1 MENEIQKMPEPRPNN
16 LMRLSKEIIQRIEKT
31 DEFGY
36 DFYLSAY
43 YFEDPVNEKDMKYE
57 LARLLRAFPEIK
69 SSVVE
74 ELIQQIRKE
83 KIGPIRLQAAV
94 DYVIKNFN
102 WQKPTVSDVIKF
114 DRKLRLHTYEEVC
127 KKVVTDGMNMNSF
140 FIVPNS
146 DKLWAVKTDA
156 MKLGLTFLINK
167 K

>member
-1 MENEIQKMPEPRPNN
+1 MAKEIQKIQAPPLNS
-16 LMRLSKEIIQRIEKT
+16 LMRLSKETILSIQRV

-43 YFEDPVNEKDMKYE
+43 YFEDPVNEKEMKYE

-69 SSVVE
+69 PSVID

-114 DRKLRLHTYEEVC
+114 DRKLRLYTYDEVC
-127 KKVVTDGMNMNSF
+127 NKVTEGMNMNNF
-140 FIVPNS
+140 FMVPNS
-146 DKLWAVKTDA
+146 GKLWAMKTDA
-156 MKLGLTFLINK
+156 MRLGLTFLINK